1 MNSTR
6 ILIVGGGL
14 TGTALALGLARAG
27 HEVALI
33 DAQPRQKRAADSF
46 DGRSYALAFASMRML
61 MALGLWEALAPN
73 AQEILG
79 VRVSDGRV
87 DRGPGPFVMEFD
99 AAELEEGPLG
109 AMVED
114 RFLRQALLN
123 AITDTPG
130 ITEYDGVT
138 VQDQKTDET
147 GVEITLSNGQHLSGV
162 LLVGADGRGGGVATR
177 AGITRQVIDY
187 NQMALVC
194 AISHERP
201 HHGIAHQYF
210 LPPGPL
216 AILPLT
222 GNRVSIVWSER
233 RALAKK
239 IQTLGDREYL
249 QVLRPR
255 FGDFLG
261 RIELAG
267 KRYAYPLNR
276 SLARSFVAPRVA
288 LVGDAVRGVHPI
300 AGQGLNASLRD
311 VAALAEVLIDAER
324 RGEDI
329 ASPIVLERYQTWRRA
344 DSTTLATATDGFN
357 RLFSNDSTLLRLGRG
372 IALAA
377 VGNTPMLRRAF
388 MREAAGLN
396 GDLPRLLKGEHLIRV

>member
-1 MNSTR
+1 MTADR

-14 TGTALALGLARAG
+14 TGTALALALAQAG
-27 HEVALI
+27 REVALI
-33 DAQPRQKRAADSF
+33 DAQPRQTRAADSF

-61 MALGLWEALAPN
+61 TTLGLWEALQEN

-99 AAELEEGPLG
+99 ATELEEGPLG

-114 RFLRQALLN
+114 RFLRQALLE
-123 AITDTPG
+123 AIKSTSE
-130 ITEYDGVT
+130 ITEYNGVT
-138 VQDQKTDET
+138 VQDQSVDET
-147 GVEITLSNGQHLSGV
+147 GVEVTLSDRQKLTGA
-162 LLVGADGRGGGVATR
+162 LLIGADGRGGSVATR

-187 NQMALVC
+187 DQTALVC
-194 AISHERP
+194 AISHESP

-222 GNRVSIVWSER
+222 GKRVSIVWSER

-239 IQTLGDREYL
+239 IKTLGDREYL

-261 RIELAG
+261 KIELAG

-329 ASPIVLERYQTWRRA
+329 ASPFVLERYQTWRRA
-344 DSTTLATATDGFN
+344 DSTALATATDGFN
-357 RLFSNDSTLLRLGRG
+357 RLFSNDSSILRFGRG
-372 IALAA
+372 IGLAA
-377 VGNTPMLRRAF
+377 VGKTPMLRRAF

-396 GDLPRLLKGEHLIRV
+396 GDLPRLLKGEHL